1 MDLLSLY
8 RGNNY
13 KINDHFYVYQPTLG
27 EIEEFGEERYF
38 SVASSI
44 CATPTDLAW
53 QLDQCGI
60 DFTQI
65 SPYMVF
71 LYFIAPILMKE
82 NTKLLFGSEI
92 DFSCMTL
99 CDSTTTGDKILTQH
113 IIRSIETK
121 EEVPS
126 TKEYDF
132 IFDEYSYIQLT
143 QYLRTLHGFEKN
155 ELKPGNMGAKLYL
168 IDESR
173 NRVDHNVDKKYKS
186 QLLNLVS
193 AMVNSEGFKHDE
205 KTVFNMKIFPFMDS
219 VKRILKINNAKLL
232 QKSAYSGFGIHFKD
246 IDKNDINILSDL

>member
-1 MDLLSLY
+1 MDVLSLY

-71 LYFIAPILMKE
+71 LYFIAPILLKE
-82 NTKLLFGSEI
+82 NTKILFGSEI

-113 IIRSIETK
+113 IIQSIETK
-121 EEVPS
+121 GELSS
-126 TKEYDF
+126 TKEFDF

-155 ELKPGNMGAKLYL
+155 DLKPGNNGARLYL
-168 IDESR
+168 IDESKER
-173 NRVDHNVDKKYKS
+173 SEKHLDKGYKS
-186 QLLNLVS
+186 QLLNLIS

-205 KTVFNMKIFPFMDS
+205 KSVFTMKIYPFMDS
-219 VKRILKINNAKLL
+219 VKRILKIHNAKLL
-232 QKSAYSGFGIHFKD
+232 QQSAYSGFGINFKD